1 MQAEGLAGRVAAL
14 QGQLAKLE
22 GDDLL
27 AVLESASLCTSLAAV
42 LSQPLCAGP
51 PSVSPAA
58 AASAGSCRPA
68 APGAASS
75 TAPAEA
81 QAQAPLL
88 LGAP

>member
-1 MQAEGLAGRVAAL
+1 MAGRVAAL

-27 AVLESASLCTSLAAV
+27 AVLESATLCTSLAAV
-42 LSQPLCAGP
+42 LSQPRSATP
-51 PSVSPAA
+51 PEVSPAA

-75 TAPAEA
+75 TAPAET
-81 QAQAPLL
+81 QAPLL